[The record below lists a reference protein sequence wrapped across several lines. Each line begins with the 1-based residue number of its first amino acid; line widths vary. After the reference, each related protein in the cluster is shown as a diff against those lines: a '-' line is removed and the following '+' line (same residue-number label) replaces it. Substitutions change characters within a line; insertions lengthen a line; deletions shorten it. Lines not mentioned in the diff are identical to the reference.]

1 MAYHAKAKPKAH
13 HVPATLVKKQPS
25 MPNFTRI
32 NRRAASFSLVIL
44 GLTCLDFGCS
54 KKQEPA
60 AEQTPG
66 SGSAKGQPAAHEQV
80 TLQGSGASFP
90 APLYSRWFRE
100 FSNKNPDIRVNYQAT
115 GSGAGIK
122 AFVAGQTDF
131 GASDAAMTD
140 DEIKQANGNVV
151 LLPVTAGHIV
161 LAYNLEGVKDL
172 KLSREVYA
180 GIFLGDV
187 KKWNDPKIA
196 KTNPGAH
203 LPNQDITPVNRS
215 DGSGTTFVFTQHLSA
230 ISEKWKTG
238 PGPGKSVNF
247 PAKNAVG
254 GAKNDGVAALIQRT
268 PGAIGYIEYMF
279 AATSNQ
285 PTALLENKNGKYIA
299 PDLKAAAASLAGV
312 ELPPDLRA
320 WAPDPAGD
328 DAYPIVTY
336 TWILVKKK
344 YEDKAKGDALKKLLK
359 WCLIDGQTLAESLHY
374 IPLPSSVASK
384 VTTAVDTIE

>member
-1 MAYHAKAKPKAH
+1 MLHLPRFDLNS
-13 HVPATLVKKQPS
+13 V
-25 MPNFTRI
+25 
-32 NRRAASFSLVIL
+32 SLCL
-44 GLTCLDFGCS
+44 ALFGLACFEVGCS
-54 KKQEPA
+54 KKPEPSA
-60 AEQTPG
+60 DQAPG
-66 SGSAKGQPAAHEQV
+66 SAPGNAQATAHEPI

-140 DEIKQANGNVV
+140 DEIKQAKDNVV

-161 LAYNLEGVKDL
+161 LAYNLEGITGL
-172 KLSREVYA
+172 KLSREAYS

-187 KKWNDPKIA
+187 KKWNDPSIA
-196 KTNPGAH
+196 KSNPDIK
-203 LPNQDITPVNRS
+203 LPNVAITPVNRS
-215 DGSGTTFVFTQHLSA
+215 DGSGTTYVFTQHLSA
-230 ISEKWKTG
+230 ISEKWKAG
-238 PGPGKSVNF
+238 PGTGKSVNF

-268 PGAIGYIEYMF
+268 PGAIGYIEYVF

-285 PTALLENKNGKYIA
+285 PTALIENKAGKFVA
-299 PDLKAAAASLAGV
+299 ADLKAASSTLAAI
-312 ELPPDLRA
+312 ELPADMRG

-328 DAYPIVTY
+328 ASYPIVTY

-344 YEDKAKGDALKKLLK
+344 YEDKGKADAIKKLMK
-359 WCLIDGQTLAESLHY
+359 WCLSDGQLLADSLHY
-374 IPLPSSVASK
+374 IPLPGEVAAK
-384 VTTAVDTIE
+384 VSTAVDTIE